1 MDHLKKKFDLTNVEA
16 MVAYDSFFKKYP
28 KGELTKEQF
37 LEEYKD
43 NIMGEAFFR
52 IFDEDGSG
60 TLRHVFNDKVMQF
73 LKRKIILQLLWIY
86 DG

>member
-73 LKRKIILQLLWIY
+73 LKTLNILQLL
-86 DG
+86 

>member
-1 MDHLKKKFDLTNVEA
+1 

-37 LEEYKD
+37 LEEYKE

-60 TLRHVFNDKVMQF
+60 TLRHDFID
-73 LKRKIILQLLWIY
+73 
-86 DG
+86 